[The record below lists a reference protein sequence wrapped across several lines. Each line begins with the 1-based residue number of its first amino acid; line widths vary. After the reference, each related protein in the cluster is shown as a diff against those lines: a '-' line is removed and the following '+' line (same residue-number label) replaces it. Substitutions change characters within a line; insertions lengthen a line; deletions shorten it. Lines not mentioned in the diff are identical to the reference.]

1 MNLEQQHH
9 AASCPQ
15 KIVAKAEAIISVYK
29 AEFMEW
35 LDHRKFT
42 PAVNALKA
50 SLTAMQKVEI
60 DFQRKKTKD
69 FNSEHAQL
77 VTSRF
82 IQKITTQF
90 VKHLK
95 DEQTTTNQ
103 SIEVIAKIFEIKE
116 DDN

>member
-1 MNLEQQHH
+1 MKKN
-9 AASCPQ
+9 
-15 KIVAKAEAIISVYK
+15 KIFDTDQVEAI
-29 AEFMEW
+29 
-35 LDHRKFT
+35 
-42 PAVNALKA
+42 
-50 SLTAMQKVEI
+50 
-60 DFQRKKTKD
+60 
-69 FNSEHAQL
+69 
-77 VTSRF
+77 TSRM